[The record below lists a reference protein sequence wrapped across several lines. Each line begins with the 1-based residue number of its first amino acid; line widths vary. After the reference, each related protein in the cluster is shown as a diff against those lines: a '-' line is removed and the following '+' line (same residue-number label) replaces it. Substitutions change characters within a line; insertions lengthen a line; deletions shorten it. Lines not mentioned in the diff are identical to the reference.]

1 MALTPNNLFQRV
13 ADILQDAG
21 NVRWSS
27 AELLRYLNDGR
38 RELAIYRPDIYSE
51 TASLTL
57 AAGTKQ
63 TIPSDGNKFMDA
75 VRNIKSDDTSG
86 NAVRIIE
93 REVLDSQQPD
103 WHTTTSSITIQHF
116 MFDERSPRTF
126 YVYPPATGSGHKL
139 EIVYGKS
146 PVEITSSDLDST
158 SVLAKEDIYVGA
170 LTDYV
175 LFKAFSKDS
184 EYSGN
189 IQRANAAYQLFAY
202 AIGIGNRKLYVNSPN
217 VVSMGGVAPTQ
228 AQADS

>member
-1 MALTPNNLFQRV
+1 M
-13 ADILQDAG
+13 
-21 NVRWSS
+21 
-27 AELLRYLNDGR
+27 
-38 RELAIYRPDIYSE
+38 
-51 TASLTL
+51 
-57 AAGTKQ
+57 
-63 TIPSDGNKFMDA
+63 
-75 VRNIKSDDTSG
+75 
-86 NAVRIIE
+86 
-93 REVLDSQQPD
+93 
-103 WHTTTSSITIQHF
+103 
-116 MFDERSPRTF
+116 
-126 YVYPPATGSGHKL
+126 
-139 EIVYGKS
+139 YGKS

-217 VVSMGGVAPTQ
+217 VVSMGVVPPTQ